1 MAGDGS
7 RERLRARLR
16 DGERLL
22 GTFVKSRDPLIS
34 ETLATAGTPLGIFC
48 ATADEARRWTARGLT
63 LLAISTDLGMLRG
76 AAVSALGQLRA
87 PR

>member
-7 RERLRARLR
+7 
-16 DGERLL
+16 
-22 GTFVKSRDPLIS
+22 
-34 ETLATAGTPLGIFC
+34 
-48 ATADEARRWTARGLT
+48 RGLT

-87 PR
+87 P

>member
-1 MAGDGS
+1 MAGNGS

-34 ETLATAGTPLGIFC
+34 ET
-48 ATADEARRWTARGLT
+48 RRWSGRGLT

-87 PR
+87 PG